1 MIIKNTYI
9 SGLKIIK
16 SKNYHD
22 NRGLFREVFKN
33 KIINKKF
40 IFGCLSKSKKNVL
53 RGLHIQTINPQ
64 AKFISVIKGR
74 IFDVILDLR
83 KNSKS
88 FGKIFKII
96 LSEKNATSV
105 FIPKGCAHGFL
116 SLAKENIVY
125 YTCDQYRNQKS
136 EVGISWSDK
145 SLRISW
151 PTKKPILSLKDKKNI
166 TFNQYKNMY
175 LK

>member
-1 MIIKNTYI
+1 MIIKNTI
-9 SGLKIIK
+9 IPGLKIIK
-16 SKNYHD
+16 SKNYYD
-22 NRGLFREVFKN
+22 NRGLFREVFKS

-53 RGLHIQTINPQ
+53 RGLHIQTKNSQ
-64 AKFISVIKGR
+64 AKFISVIKGE

-88 FGKIFKII
+88 FGKTFKIV
-96 LSEKNATSV
+96 LSDKNATSI

-116 SLAKENIVY
+116 SLAKENLVY
-125 YTCDQYRNQKS
+125 YTCDEYRDQKS
-136 EVGISWSDK
+136 EVGIIWSDRNLK
-145 SLRISW
+145 INW
-151 PTKKPILSLKDKKNI
+151 PIKNPILSSKDKKNI
-166 TFNQYKNMY
+166 TLDQYKSIY

>member
-1 MIIKNTYI
+1 MIIKNTI
-9 SGLKIIK
+9 IPGLKIIK
-16 SKNYHD
+16 SKNYYD

-53 RGLHIQTINPQ
+53 RGLHIQTKNSQ
-64 AKFISVIKGR
+64 AKFISVIKGE
-74 IFDVILDLR
+74 IFDIILDLR

-88 FGKIFKII
+88 FGKTFKIV
-96 LSEKNATSV
+96 LSDKNATSI

-116 SLAKENIVY
+116 SLAKENLVY
-125 YTCDQYRNQKS
+125 YTCDEYRDQKS
-136 EVGISWSDK
+136 EVGIIWSDK
-145 SLRISW
+145 NLKINW
-151 PTKKPILSLKDKKNI
+151 PIKKPILSSKDKKNI
-166 TFNQYKNMY
+166 TLDQYKSIY

>member
-1 MIIKNTYI
+1 MIIKNTI
-9 SGLKIIK
+9 IPGLKIIK
-16 SKNYHD
+16 SKNYYD

-53 RGLHIQTINPQ
+53 RGLHIQTKNSQ
-64 AKFISVIKGR
+64 ANFISVIKGE
-74 IFDVILDLR
+74 IFDIILDLR

-88 FGKIFKII
+88 FGKTFKIV
-96 LSEKNATSV
+96 LSDKNATSI

-116 SLAKENIVY
+116 SLAKENLVY
-125 YTCDQYRNQKS
+125 YTCDEYRDQKS
-136 EVGISWSDK
+136 EVGIIWSDK
-145 SLRISW
+145 NLKINW
-151 PTKKPILSLKDKKNI
+151 PIKKPILSSKDKKNI
-166 TFNQYKNMY
+166 TLDQYKSIY

>member
-1 MIIKNTYI
+1 MT
-9 SGLKIIK
+9 
-16 SKNYHD
+16 
-22 NRGLFREVFKN
+22 
-33 KIINKKF
+33 
-40 IFGCLSKSKKNVL
+40 CLE
-53 RGLHIQTINPQ
+53 
-64 AKFISVIKGR
+64 

-136 EVGISWSDK
+136 ETGIIWSDK
-145 SLRISW
+145 NLKIGW

-166 TFNQYKNMY
+166 TFNEYKRMY

>member
-1 MIIKNTYI
+1 MIIKNTII

-16 SKNYHD
+16 SKNYYD
-22 NRGLFREVFKN
+22 NRGLFREIFKK

-53 RGLHIQTINPQ
+53 RGLHIQTKNSQ
-64 AKFISVIKGR
+64 AKFISVIKGE

-83 KNSKS
+83 KNSKT
-88 FGKIFKII
+88 FGKTFKIV
-96 LSEKNATSV
+96 LSDKNAISI

-116 SLAKENIVY
+116 SLAKENLVY
-125 YTCDQYRNQKS
+125 YTCDEYRDQKS
-136 EVGISWSDK
+136 EIGIIWSDK
-145 SLRISW
+145 NLKINW
-151 PTKKPILSLKDKKNI
+151 PIKNPILSSKDKKNI
-166 TFNQYKNMY
+166 TLDQYKSIY